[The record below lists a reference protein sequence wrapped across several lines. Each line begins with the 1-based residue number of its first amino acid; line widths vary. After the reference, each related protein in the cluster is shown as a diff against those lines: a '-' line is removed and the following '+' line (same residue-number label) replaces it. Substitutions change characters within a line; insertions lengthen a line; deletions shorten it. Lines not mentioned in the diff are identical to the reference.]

1 MKGAV
6 IRNVR
11 VTKYAGKLLNID
23 NVTGTGLNGA
33 AKLDETNRP
42 KAVEPIAAAE
52 TPYKLH

>member
-1 MKGAV
+1 M